1 MVGLLMLSLSDKT
14 VSCQF
19 HFFFPVFQ
27 KTSKGSE
34 QVKSEEK
41 SSDLQWLED
50 DIMQATMSQLD
61 NEALEIIGLALLC
74 LTKIFFQIIFK
85 RIVINSS
92 FKKDHRSP
100 VPTIWVPFSGLSS
113 SFCSILNL
121 VLRLRISKKLI
132 SSRAPRLHIS
142 RLNSKSKE
150 ISSLEL
156 RVSVVCTRY
165 TFFHLP
171 IF

>member
-1 MVGLLMLSLSDKT
+1 
-14 VSCQF
+14 
-19 HFFFPVFQ
+19 
-27 KTSKGSE
+27 
-34 QVKSEEK
+34 
-41 SSDLQWLED
+41 
-50 DIMQATMSQLD
+50 MQATMSVSQLD

-74 LTKIFFQIIFK
+74 LTKIFFQIMFK

-92 FKKDHRSP
+92 FEKDHRSP

-113 SFCSILNL
+113 SCCSILTL

-156 RVSVVCTRY
+156 RVSVVCTVHFLSFAYFLKGHKRQ
-165 TFFHLP
+165 FENKWINSNLRFSH
-171 IF
+171 